1 MTQLRARLATL
12 GQGLAQDTAWSL
24 GLEAARVVGTLV
36 SFTLLG
42 RSLGAEGYGNYAAL
56 YAIVGPIGSLSA
68 SGVGLALLE
77 HIIREDDD
85 TETTFRSCLSMSLVL
100 GSLLAIASTIF
111 ATFIV
116 DLRIL
121 TILAV
126 LVLEMVMVPVFA
138 TATNLVRARDGFGAA
153 ARYLVGTQLVK
164 VSILV
169 VLFVMDELTIG
180 AFATTNLAIMA
191 VLALTLVLNVGRR
204 YEISSAPGAIQRRHL
219 RSSFVYSAGI
229 TGLSLQTDGDKL
241 LLASYG
247 QTAATGIYAAAY
259 RVVQLGLLPITA
271 IIGAT
276 HHRFLEHDGN
286 QKGQHLGRALVLS
299 RVAVVYGIVVGLVLL
314 LIAPLLPVL
323 VGSEFDES
331 VEVVRWLS
339 PLVLIRGLAI
349 FPLNGLMGLNQTT
362 LRTVLL
368 LVSSAISIGIY
379 VWLIPE
385 HSWRGAAIGTAVGE
399 VFLAIAAWG
408 FLVSYQRHH
417 DRVLGAAHDGES
429 RP

>member
-1 MTQLRARLATL
+1 MTQLKDRLGNL
-12 GQGLAQDTAWSL
+12 SRDLAHDTVWSI
-24 GLEAARVVGTLV
+24 GLEATKVVATLV

-56 YAIVGPIGSLSA
+56 YAIVGPIGALSA

-77 HIIREDDD
+77 HIIRAKDDD
-85 TETTFRSCLSMSLVL
+85 EVTFRSCLSMSLVL
-100 GSLLAIASTIF
+100 GSVLAIGSTIF

-116 DLRIL
+116 DLRVL
-121 TILAV
+121 TIVAV
-126 LVLEMVMVPVFA
+126 LVLEMVMVPVYT
-138 TATNLVRARDGFGAA
+138 TATNLIRARDGFGAA
-153 ARYLVGTQLVK
+153 ARYLVATHVIK
-164 VSILV
+164 MTIIVILFA
-169 VLFVMDELTIG
+169 LGKLTIG
-180 AFATTNLAIMA
+180 AFAAANLAIMV
-191 VLALTLVLNVGRR
+191 VLAFALVRGIGRR
-204 YEISSAPGAIQRRHL
+204 YQIVASPGPIQRRHL

-276 HHRFLEHDGN
+276 HHRFLEHDAN
-286 QKGQHLGRALVLS
+286 RRGQHLGRALALS
-299 RVAVVYGIVVGLVLL
+299 RVAVVYGIVVGVGLV
-314 LIAPLLPVL
+314 IVAPLLPIL

-331 VEVVRWLS
+331 VEVVRWLA

-349 FPLNGLMGLNQTT
+349 FPLNGLMGLDKTT

-368 LVSSAISIGIY
+368 LVSSVVSIGVY

-399 VFLAIAAWG
+399 IFLAAAAWG
-408 FLVSYQRHH
+408 FLVVHQRRH
-417 DRVLGAAHDGES
+417 DRTVTASPTPA
-429 RP
+429 